1 MNEDNPNIGQQFD
14 RIIGANFTP
23 EEERGIKARAL
34 GDQIMKIGHDVFG
47 LPQSEEEIHNERY
60 ATRISRMHN
69 FPKSMIRQDEDGLP
83 EVFHS
88 CNTCGLDHTWNG
100 GSYVNHGKVDANSIH
115 DYSLKDSEQS
125 YAMGDFHPQ
134 HFFDKI
140 DDFHEAYGYDK

>member
-69 FPKSMIRQDEDGLP
+69 FPKSMIRQDEDGL
-83 EVFHS
+83 E
-88 CNTCGLDHTWNG
+88 
-100 GSYVNHGKVDANSIH
+100 
-115 DYSLKDSEQS
+115 S
-125 YAMGDFHPQ
+125 YAF
-134 HFFDKI
+134 
-140 DDFHEAYGYDK
+140 